1 MNNLSY
7 TILISLFLINCSNQ
21 HMNNNK
27 LNYQNY
33 QTINDFKWNNR
44 LIVLVNIND
53 KMINYTLEIFKDQ
66 LIERDVVILKIN
78 NESAFIDNL
87 EMKNI
92 FYKSLLKIIDTNKSN
107 TIYLIGKDGKIKN
120 EYNENINLESV
131 IKRIDS
137 MPMRKREMKKYY

>member
-1 MNNLSY
+1 MY
-7 TILISLFLINCSNQ
+7 KFILISLFLVNCSNQ
-21 HMNNNK
+21 YMNNNK
-27 LNYQNY
+27 LNYKNY
-33 QTINDFKWNNR
+33 QTINDFKWNSR

-53 KMINYTLEIFKDQ
+53 KIINNNLEMFKDQ

-87 EMKNI
+87 EMKNV
-92 FYKSLLKIIDTNKSN
+92 FYKSLSKIIDTNKSN
-107 TIYLIGKDGKIKN
+107 SIYLIGKDGKIKN

>member
-1 MNNLSY
+1 
-7 TILISLFLINCSNQ
+7 
-21 HMNNNK
+21 MNNNK
-27 LNYQNY
+27 LNYKNY

-44 LIVLVNIND
+44 LIVLVNVND
-53 KMINYTLEIFKDQ
+53 KMINYNLEMFKDQ

-87 EMKNI
+87 EMKNV
-92 FYKSLLKIIDTNKSN
+92 FYKSLSKIIDTNKSN
-107 TIYLIGKDGKIKN
+107 SIYLIGKDGKIKN

>member
-1 MNNLSY
+1 
-7 TILISLFLINCSNQ
+7 
-21 HMNNNK
+21 MNNNK
-27 LNYQNY
+27 LNYKNY
-33 QTINDFKWNNR
+33 QTINDFKWNSR

-53 KMINYTLEIFKDQ
+53 KIINNNLEMFKDQ

-87 EMKNI
+87 EMKNV
-92 FYKSLLKIIDTNKSN
+92 FYKSLSKIIDTNKSN
-107 TIYLIGKDGKIKN
+107 SIYLIGKDGKIKN

>member
-1 MNNLSY
+1 MY
-7 TILISLFLINCSNQ
+7 KFILISLFLVNCSNQ
-21 HMNNNK
+21 YMNNNK
-27 LNYQNY
+27 LNYKNY

-44 LIVLVNIND
+44 LIVLVNVND
-53 KMINYTLEIFKDQ
+53 KMINYNLENIKDQ
-66 LIERDVVILKIN
+66 LVERDVVILKIN

-87 EMKNI
+87 EMKNV
-92 FYKSLLKIIDTNKSN
+92 FYKSLSKIIDTNKSN
-107 TIYLIGKDGKIKN
+107 SIYLIGKDGKIKN

>member
-1 MNNLSY
+1 
-7 TILISLFLINCSNQ
+7 
-21 HMNNNK
+21 MNNNK
-27 LNYQNY
+27 LNYKNY
-33 QTINDFKWNNR
+33 QTINDFKWNSR

-53 KMINYTLEIFKDQ
+53 KIINNNLEMFKDQ

-87 EMKNI
+87 EMKNV
-92 FYKSLLKIIDTNKSN
+92 FYKSLSKIIDTNKSN

>member
-1 MNNLSY
+1 MY
-7 TILISLFLINCSNQ
+7 KFILISLFLINCSNQ
-21 HMNNNK
+21 YMNNNK
-27 LNYQNY
+27 LNYKNY
-33 QTINDFKWNNR
+33 QTMNDFKWNNR
-44 LIVLVNIND
+44 LIVLVNVND
-53 KMINYTLEIFKDQ
+53 KMINYNLEMFKDQ

-87 EMKNI
+87 EMKNV
-92 FYKSLLKIIDTNKSN
+92 FYKSLSKIIDTNKSN
-107 TIYLIGKDGKIKN
+107 SIYLIGKDGKIKN

>member
-1 MNNLSY
+1 
-7 TILISLFLINCSNQ
+7 
-21 HMNNNK
+21 MNNNK
-27 LNYQNY
+27 LNYKNY
-33 QTINDFKWNNR
+33 QTINDFKWNSR

-53 KMINYTLEIFKDQ
+53 KIINNNFEMFKDQ

-87 EMKNI
+87 EMKNV
-92 FYKSLLKIIDTNKSN
+92 FYKSLSKIIDTNKSN
-107 TIYLIGKDGKIKN
+107 SIYLIGKDGKIKN

-131 IKRIDS
+131 INRIDS

>member
-1 MNNLSY
+1 MY
-7 TILISLFLINCSNQ
+7 KFILISLLLINCSNQ
-21 HMNNNK
+21 YMNNNK
-27 LNYQNY
+27 LNYKNY
-33 QTINDFKWNNR
+33 QTMNDFKWNNR

-53 KMINYTLEIFKDQ
+53 KMINYNLEMFKDK

-78 NESAFIDNL
+78 NESAFIDNI
-87 EMKNI
+87 EMKNV
-92 FYKSLLKIIDTNKSN
+92 FYQSLSKIIDTNKSN

-137 MPMRKREMKKYY
+137 MPMRKREMKKYN

>member
-1 MNNLSY
+1 MY
-7 TILISLFLINCSNQ
+7 KFILISLFLVNCSNQ
-21 HMNNNK
+21 YMNNNK
-27 LNYQNY
+27 LNYKNY

-44 LIVLVNIND
+44 LIVLVNVND
-53 KMINYTLEIFKDQ
+53 KMINYNLENIKDQ
-66 LIERDVVILKIN
+66 LVERDVVILKIN

-92 FYKSLLKIIDTNKSN
+92 FYKSLSKIIDTNKSN

>member
-1 MNNLSY
+1 
-7 TILISLFLINCSNQ
+7 
-21 HMNNNK
+21 MNNNK
-27 LNYQNY
+27 LNYKNY
-33 QTINDFKWNNR
+33 QTMNDFKWNNR

-53 KMINYTLEIFKDQ
+53 KIINNNLEMFKDQ

-87 EMKNI
+87 EMKNV
-92 FYKSLLKIIDTNKSN
+92 FYKSLSKIIDTNKSN
-107 TIYLIGKDGKIKN
+107 SIYLIGKDGKIKN

>member
-1 MNNLSY
+1 
-7 TILISLFLINCSNQ
+7 
-21 HMNNNK
+21 MNNNK
-27 LNYQNY
+27 LNYKNY
-33 QTINDFKWNNR
+33 QTINDFKWNSR

-53 KMINYTLEIFKDQ
+53 KIINNNLEMFKDQ

-78 NESAFIDNL
+78 DESAFIDNL
-87 EMKNI
+87 EMKNV
-92 FYKSLLKIIDTNKSN
+92 FYKSLSKIIDTNKSN
-107 TIYLIGKDGKIKN
+107 SIYLIGKDGKIKN

>member
-1 MNNLSY
+1 
-7 TILISLFLINCSNQ
+7 
-21 HMNNNK
+21 MNNNK
-27 LNYQNY
+27 LNYKNY

-44 LIVLVNIND
+44 LIVLVNVND

-107 TIYLIGKDGKIKN
+107 TIYLFGKDGKIKN

>member
-1 MNNLSY
+1 MY
-7 TILISLFLINCSNQ
+7 KFILISLFLINCSNQ
-21 HMNNNK
+21 YMNNNK
-27 LNYQNY
+27 LNYKNY
-33 QTINDFKWNNR
+33 QTINDFKWNSR

-53 KMINYTLEIFKDQ
+53 KIINNNLEMFKDQ

-87 EMKNI
+87 EMKNV
-92 FYKSLLKIIDTNKSN
+92 FYKSLSKIIDTNKSN
-107 TIYLIGKDGKIKN
+107 SIYLIGKDGKIKN

-137 MPMRKREMKKYY
+137 MPMRNREMKKYY

>member
-1 MNNLSY
+1 
-7 TILISLFLINCSNQ
+7 
-21 HMNNNK
+21 MNNNK
-27 LNYQNY
+27 LNYKNY

-44 LIVLVNIND
+44 LIVLVNVND
-53 KMINYTLEIFKDQ
+53 KMINYNLENIKDQ
-66 LIERDVVILKIN
+66 LVERDVVILKIN

-92 FYKSLLKIIDTNKSN
+92 FYKSLSKIIDTNKSN

>member
-1 MNNLSY
+1 MY
-7 TILISLFLINCSNQ
+7 KFILISLFLINCSNQ
-21 HMNNNK
+21 YMNNNK
-27 LNYQNY
+27 LNYKNY
-33 QTINDFKWNNR
+33 QTINDFKWNSR

-53 KMINYTLEIFKDQ
+53 KIINNNLEMFKDQ

-87 EMKNI
+87 EMKNV
-92 FYKSLLKIIDTNKSN
+92 FYKSLSKIIDTNKSN
-107 TIYLIGKDGKIKN
+107 SIYLIGKDGKIKN

>member
-1 MNNLSY
+1 
-7 TILISLFLINCSNQ
+7 
-21 HMNNNK
+21 MNNNK
-27 LNYQNY
+27 LNYKNY
-33 QTINDFKWNNR
+33 QTINDFKWNSR
-44 LIVLVNIND
+44 LIVLVNVND
-53 KMINYTLEIFKDQ
+53 KMINYNLEMFKDQ

-87 EMKNI
+87 EMKNV
-92 FYKSLLKIIDTNKSN
+92 FYKSLSKIIDTNKSN
-107 TIYLIGKDGKIKN
+107 SIYLIGKDGKIKN

>member
-1 MNNLSY
+1 MY
-7 TILISLFLINCSNQ
+7 KFILISLFLVNCSNQ
-21 HMNNNK
+21 YMNNNK
-27 LNYQNY
+27 LNYKNY

-87 EMKNI
+87 EMKNV
-92 FYKSLLKIIDTNKSN
+92 FYKSLSKIIDTNKSN
-107 TIYLIGKDGKIKN
+107 TIYLFGKDGKIKN

>member
-1 MNNLSY
+1 
-7 TILISLFLINCSNQ
+7 
-21 HMNNNK
+21 MNNNK
-27 LNYQNY
+27 LNYKNY

-44 LIVLVNIND
+44 LIVLVNVND
-53 KMINYTLEIFKDQ
+53 KMINYNLENIKDQ
-66 LIERDVVILKIN
+66 LVERDVVILKIN

-87 EMKNI
+87 EMKNV
-92 FYKSLLKIIDTNKSN
+92 FYKSLSKIIDTNKSN
-107 TIYLIGKDGKIKN
+107 SIYLIGKDGKIKN

>member
-1 MNNLSY
+1 MY
-7 TILISLFLINCSNQ
+7 KFILISLFLLNCSNQ
-21 HMNNNK
+21 YMNNNK
-27 LNYQNY
+27 LNYKNY
-33 QTINDFKWNNR
+33 QTMNDFKWNNR

-53 KMINYTLEIFKDQ
+53 KMINYNLEMFKDK

-87 EMKNI
+87 EMKNV
-92 FYKSLLKIIDTNKSN
+92 FYQSLSKIIDTNKSN

-120 EYNENINLESV
+120 EYNENINFESI

-137 MPMRKREMKKYY
+137 MPMRKREMKKYN

>member
-1 MNNLSY
+1 MY
-7 TILISLFLINCSNQ
+7 KFILISLLLINCSNQ
-21 HMNNNK
+21 YLNNNK
-27 LNYQNY
+27 LNYKNY
-33 QTINDFKWNNR
+33 QTMNDFKWNNR
-44 LIVLVNIND
+44 LIVFVNVND
-53 KMINYTLEIFKDQ
+53 KMINYNIEMFKDQ

-87 EMKNI
+87 EMKNV

-120 EYNENINLESV
+120 EYNENVNLESV

>member
-1 MNNLSY
+1 MY
-7 TILISLFLINCSNQ
+7 KFILISLFLINCSNQ
-21 HMNNNK
+21 YMNNNK
-27 LNYQNY
+27 LNYKNY
-33 QTINDFKWNNR
+33 QTINDFKWNSR

-53 KMINYTLEIFKDQ
+53 KIINNNLEMFKDQ

-87 EMKNI
+87 EMKNV
-92 FYKSLLKIIDTNKSN
+92 FYKSLSKIIDTNKSN

>member
-1 MNNLSY
+1 MY
-7 TILISLFLINCSNQ
+7 KFILISLFLINCSNQ
-21 HMNNNK
+21 YMNNNK
-27 LNYQNY
+27 LNYKNY
-33 QTINDFKWNNR
+33 QTINDFKWNSR

-53 KMINYTLEIFKDQ
+53 KIINNNLEMFKDQ

-78 NESAFIDNL
+78 DESAFIDNL
-87 EMKNI
+87 EMKNV
-92 FYKSLLKIIDTNKSN
+92 FYKSLSKIIDTNKSN
-107 TIYLIGKDGKIKN
+107 SIYLIGKDGKIKN

>member
-1 MNNLSY
+1 MY
-7 TILISLFLINCSNQ
+7 KFILISLFLVNCSNQ
-21 HMNNNK
+21 YMNNNK
-27 LNYQNY
+27 LNYKNY

-44 LIVLVNIND
+44 LIVLVNVND
-53 KMINYTLEIFKDQ
+53 KMINYNLENIKDQ
-66 LIERDVVILKIN
+66 LVERDVVILKIN

>member
-1 MNNLSY
+1 MY
-7 TILISLFLINCSNQ
+7 KFILISLFLVNCSNQ
-21 HMNNNK
+21 YMNNNK
-27 LNYQNY
+27 LNYKNY
-33 QTINDFKWNNR
+33 QTINDFKWNSR

-53 KMINYTLEIFKDQ
+53 KIINNNLEMFKDQ

-87 EMKNI
+87 EMKNV
-92 FYKSLLKIIDTNKSN
+92 FYKSLSKIIDTNKSN

>member
-1 MNNLSY
+1 MY
-7 TILISLFLINCSNQ
+7 KFILISLFLVNCSNQ
-21 HMNNNK
+21 YMNNNK
-27 LNYQNY
+27 LNYKNY
-33 QTINDFKWNNR
+33 QTINDFKWNSR

-53 KMINYTLEIFKDQ
+53 KIINNNLEMFKDQ

-87 EMKNI
+87 EMKNV
-92 FYKSLLKIIDTNKSN
+92 FYKSLSKIIDTNKSSS
-107 TIYLIGKDGKIKN
+107 IYLIGKDGKIKN

>member
-1 MNNLSY
+1 
-7 TILISLFLINCSNQ
+7 
-21 HMNNNK
+21 MNNNK
-27 LNYQNY
+27 LNYKNY
-33 QTINDFKWNNR
+33 QTMNDFRWNNR
-44 LIVLVNIND
+44 LIVLVNVND
-53 KMINYTLEIFKDQ
+53 KMINYNLEMFKDQ

-87 EMKNI
+87 EMKNV
-92 FYKSLLKIIDTNKSN
+92 FYKSLSKIIDTNKSN
-107 TIYLIGKDGKIKN
+107 SIYLIGKDGKIKN